1 MSENFSPRGE
11 RAASGMTSRPVWFVP
26 VLWAVA
32 HVLLLVI
39 AFAAR
44 PVKIDPDLFS
54 ILPPTS
60 PSKAIGDAE
69 RALAERMNSGLYV
82 LVGHAD
88 FAEARRIAVE
98 LADAVSG
105 FPGVEDTT
113 CEVGAGYLDD
123 ARDFLFRY
131 RYAIQS
137 DETIARLERGE
148 GAALAEEA
156 LATAFSPFTL
166 SSLSRLDEDPFLLTE
181 ASFSAF
187 ANSALLGGLAI
198 APRDGVLAA
207 EDGGIQY
214 VLVSV
219 SAPSAAA
226 SLDVDGHVVARILD
240 AEKRLSAGV
249 PGVKFANSGV
259 PFHSFESTRETQ
271 REIAAISVA
280 SLVATIL
287 LLVLVFRSP
296 TPLLATVLAIA
307 VGAAAAFAATLLAF
321 GEVHVLTLAFGTS
334 LIGVSVDYALHFFT
348 ERASLGPAGDGLA
361 VRSRVIRG
369 VWLGLATTL
378 VSYAVLFI
386 APFPLLRQM
395 ALFSTVGL
403 VSVFSAV
410 VLVFPRIP
418 APRKDDATLPLR
430 IPSFVLSM
438 AGRFSRVPIKIK
450 LPVVLALVAVALPGF
465 LRVRVDNDVRGLY
478 TMSAAMRESEAIAA
492 RVLRHGSSG
501 WYYIV
506 SGDSAEGVLR
516 AEESLSARLSEEV
529 SAGRLGA
536 FLGTSRFLPSVE
548 RQRKIS
554 GLISREL
561 MPRARDQL
569 LALGFG
575 PAELALL
582 EADFARTSTNPLT
595 PELLLAE
602 PFARSVSTF
611 WIGEIGGRWYS
622 AVMPLRATD
631 KEAFRRLADP
641 DSGTYFVDKTGD
653 ISATLGRISAV
664 SLVLLALSYF
674 VILVLL
680 VPIYGLARS
689 IRVSLAPVS
698 AALLAVSAL
707 GLLGEPLNLF
717 SVMGIVMTMG
727 IGIDY
732 AIFLS
737 EGTTHPSVTMLAVLL
752 SMLTTVLSFGF
763 LAFSSLA
770 PVHTFGVTV
779 FLGVALSFALAP
791 LFAGRAPCG
800 AKG

>member
-1 MSENFSPRGE
+1 MSENSSPTDE
-11 RAASGMTSRPVWFVP
+11 RASSGMTRRPTWLVP
-26 VLWAVA
+26 ILWAVA

-60 PSKAIGDAE
+60 PSKAVADAE
-69 RALAERMNSGLYV
+69 RALAARMNSGLYV

-88 FAEARRIAVE
+88 FAEARKLAVE
-98 LADAVSG
+98 LADAISG
-105 FPGVEDTT
+105 FPDVDEAT
-113 CEVGAGYLDD
+113 CEVGSGYLDG

-131 RYAIQS
+131 RYAIQG

-148 GAALAEEA
+148 GAAMAEEA

-181 ASFSAF
+181 ASFSSLAS
-187 ANSALLGGLAI
+187 SALLGGLAI

-207 EDGGIQY
+207 EDGGIHY
-214 VLVSV
+214 VLISV
-219 SAPSAAA
+219 SAPQAAS

-240 AEKRLSAGV
+240 AEKRLSAAT
-249 PGVKFANSGV
+249 PGVRFANSGV

-271 REIAAISVA
+271 REIAMISVA

-287 LLVLVFRSP
+287 LLVLVYRSP

-307 VGAAAAFAATLLAF
+307 IGAAEAFAATLLAF

-348 ERASLGPAGDGLA
+348 ERASLGPTVNGLA

-410 VLVFPRIP
+410 AFIFPRTP
-418 APRKDDATLPLR
+418 APRKADATLPLR
-430 IPSFVLSM
+430 LPSFVLSM
-438 AGRFSRVPIKIK
+438 AGRFACAPLRVK
-450 LPVVLALVAVALPGF
+450 LLIAFAFVAVASPGF

-506 SGDSAEGVLR
+506 SGESAEGVLR
-516 AEESLSARLSEEV
+516 AEESLSARLAEEV
-529 SAGRLGA
+529 SAGRLGT
-536 FLGTSRFLPSVE
+536 FLGTTRFLPSFE
-548 RQRKIS
+548 RQRKLT

-561 MPRARDQL
+561 MPRASDQL
-569 LALGFG
+569 AALGFG
-575 PAELALL
+575 PAELARL
-582 EADFARTSTNPLT
+582 EADFARSAANPLT
-595 PELLLAE
+595 PEILLSE
-602 PFARSVSTF
+602 PFARSISTF
-611 WIGEIGGRWYS
+611 WIGEIDGRWYS

-641 DSGTYFVDKTGD
+641 SSGTYFVDKTGD
-653 ISATLGRISAV
+653 ISATLGRISTVSLALLAV
-664 SLVLLALSYF
+664 SYLVILAL
-674 VILVLL
+674 LT
-680 VPIYGLARS
+680 PIYGIARA
-689 IRVSLAPVS
+689 IRISLAPVS
-698 AALLAVSAL
+698 AALLTVSAL

-737 EGTTHPSVTMLAVLL
+737 EGTTHPPVTMLAVCL

-763 LAFSSLA
+763 LSFSSLA

-779 FLGVALSFALAP
+779 FIGVALSFVLAP
-791 LFAGRAPCG
+791 LFAGRASCG